1 MRGVSLI
8 EAKVSSDSRG
18 SFSKILDYEALRT
31 ITKFEVREVFITTSK
46 VGTLRGMHL
55 QIKEAE
61 NWRAIHVSKGTV
73 FDVLLDLRKEEPTFK
88 SIQTNI
94 LASDKPRT
102 LIVPPGV
109 AHGFQ
114 ALTDAEMLYIS
125 SHEYNSSLDT
135 GINPF
140 SIQVDWPIGVSAI
153 SERDLNLK
161 SLSDFEI

>member
-18 SFSKILDYEALRT
+18 FFSKILDYEALRT

-94 LASDKPRT
+94 LASDQPRT

-140 SIQVDWPIGVSAI
+140 SIQVDWPIEVSAI